1 MKRKISVLL
10 LMLCCVYFLCGF
22 GFLRALRVEKA
33 IDNIGYVTLQSREE
47 IEKAE
52 NLYAQLSE
60 KDRRRVDNLDV
71 LVAARAEL
79 DRLEGLVVAAQSAI
93 DALPDSITLES
104 GPAIIAANQA
114 YNAARVAVVHDQ
126 IRGYDKV
133 YFAIQTYGGL
143 ATEQADTL
151 MRQGRYT
158 DAYQLYFTVWDNF
171 PNSEYGG
178 EAYYGCGEAGA
189 YSAQAL
195 YNSGRTKEALDML
208 NAVEETFG
216 ITEEGTALR
225 EKILKR
231 LEQQRPQ
238 SGRTFHN
245 SIGWGYGEFTV
256 DAGSQDACIK
266 LENIQDPSEYA
277 LFYVRAGEKATI
289 KVKDGSFIAKYATG
303 AYWFD
308 QDTLFGDDT
317 VYTQAEDILEFT
329 TTRSGSDIYYS
340 AIQITLYEVVG
351 GDLETSAIDP
361 NAF

>member
-10 LMLCCVYFLCGF
+10 VMLCCAYFLCGF
-22 GFLRALRVEKA
+22 GFLRAFRVEKA
-33 IDNIGYVTLQSREE
+33 IDDIGDVTLQSRAE

-52 NLYAQLSE
+52 SLYAQLSE
-60 KDRRRVDNLDV
+60 KDRRQVDNLDV

-114 YNAARVAVVHDQ
+114 YNVARVAVVHDQ
-126 IRGYDKV
+126 IRDYDKM
-133 YFAIQTYGGL
+133 YFAIESYSGL
-143 ATEQADTL
+143 AIEKADTL
-151 MRQGRYT
+151 MRQERYT

-178 EAYYGCGEAGA
+178 AAYYGCGQTGA
-189 YSAQAL
+189 YSARAL
-195 YNSGRTKEALDML
+195 YNSGRMKEAMDTL
-208 NAVEETFG
+208 NTVEETFG
-216 ITEEGTALR
+216 TTEESIALR

-231 LEQQRPQ
+231 LEQKRPQ

-256 DAGSQDACIK
+256 EAGSQDACIK
-266 LENIQDPSEYA
+266 LENIRDPAKYA

-289 KVKDGSFIAKYATG
+289 QVKDGNFVAKYATG
-303 AYWFD
+303 TYWFD
-308 QDTLFGDDT
+308 QNALFGNDT

-329 TTRSGSDIYYS
+329 TTRSGSNIYYS

-351 GDLETSAIDP
+351 GDLETSEIAP
-361 NAF
+361 GAF